1 MESETQDSVI
11 ESEAMEEADES
22 LLAESD
28 TGTDSD
34 RHNLTEIVEAEYPR
48 RAEDNKKNKSGEP
61 SSYAIHGKKL
71 LSYKGKVIEGGGVY
85 MPSELIKA
93 HAEESAKSGQEDR
106 HYDTIDG
113 AVVIFYYRD
122 PKTGNV
128 YFPLEVKSGHPNP
141 EVDGKIGFLGGT
153 IKVGE
158 SPPEAAVREVQEED
172 PDSYQ
177 ILIKA
182 LKENGYK
189 FDEAR
194 GRVDGVLAITTVYAA
209 EIKDTASIETIKS
222 SQLTEGYKIVLS
234 LEEIVNL
241 LKKDK
246 SAFAYQYGDVLQ
258 KFVDSPK
265 FRKITKFQEEIQN
278 LYTKPNSSALLMS
291 KPMQAYKPSGV
302 FVYNAATNYSDIPH
316 NRNPSLITVPASLAS
331 LPAQM
336 SSGM

>member
-1 MESETQDSVI
+1 MQEDGI
-11 ESEAMEEADES
+11 ESVVMEEVDES
-22 LLAESD
+22 SSMEPDSFYSDRQTLTEKVRAEFRKRVENDRTNESD
-28 TGTDSD
+28 KFSFDVID
-34 RHNLTEIVEAEYPR
+34 
-48 RAEDNKKNKSGEP
+48 
-61 SSYAIHGKKL
+61 GKKVL
-71 LSYKGKVIEGGGVY
+71 IYNGKVIGGDGAY
-85 MPSELIKA
+85 MPSELIEMYAKK
-93 HAEESAKSGQEDR
+93 SAKSDQDDSR
-106 HYDTIDG
+106 YDTLDG

-291 KPMQAYKPSGV
+291 KSMQAYKPSGV
-302 FVYNAATNYSDIPH
+302 FVYNAATNYSDISH